1 MRICTQERIRAQ
13 QDPDEVKNRQIAGIF
28 SDIADLLE
36 IKSDNPFRIRAYRRA
51 AQEIEGLADDILAM
65 SEEMLPG
72 LPGIGKDLA
81 GKIREF
87 LITGKDSLWPQCSL

>member
-1 MRICTQERIRAQ
+1 M
-13 QDPDEVKNRQIAGIF
+13 KNRQIAGIF

-36 IKSDNPFRIRAYRRA
+36 IKSDNPFRIRAYRHA

-65 SEEMLPG
+65 SEEMLTG
-72 LPGIGKDLA
+72 LPGIGKGLA

-87 LITGKDSLWPQCSL
+87 LITGKESLWPQCSL